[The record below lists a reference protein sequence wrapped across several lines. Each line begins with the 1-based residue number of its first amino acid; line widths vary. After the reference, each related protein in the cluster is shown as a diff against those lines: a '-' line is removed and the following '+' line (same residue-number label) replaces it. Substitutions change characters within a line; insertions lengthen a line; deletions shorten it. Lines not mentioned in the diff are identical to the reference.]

1 VNLTDEDVREIL
13 RLLDESPYDELKLE
27 TDRFKLTLRKS
38 GETSWMRKGAPMQAF
53 EPQAPGPRSPEPRLP
68 EPRSRAPAGPAVA
81 APAVNGEIRDIRPP
95 MPGTFYRA
103 PSPGAEPFTAVG
115 RTVTE
120 NTILGLVETMK
131 LMNSVMAGCRGEVVE
146 ICAGNGAAVEVEDTL
161 VRIRVAPNA

>member
-1 VNLTDEDVREIL
+1 MNLTDEDVREIL

-27 TDRFKLTLRKS
+27 TDRFKLTLKKT
-38 GETSWMRKGAPMQAF
+38 GQASWMRKSGPTRAFVSHAPAL
-53 EPQAPGPRSPEPRLP
+53 RSPEPRSRP
-68 EPRSRAPAGPAVA
+68 PAEPPVTVPGA
-81 APAVNGEIRDIRPP
+81 NGELREIRPP

-103 PSPGAEPFTAVG
+103 PSPAAEPFTEVG

-146 ICAGNGAAVEVEDTL
+146 ICARNGALVEVEDTL
-161 VRIRVAPNA
+161 MRIRVATHA

>member
-1 VNLTDEDVREIL
+1 MNLTDEDVREIL

-27 TDRFKLTLRKS
+27 TDRFKLTLRNT
-38 GETSWMRKGAPMQAF
+38 GQASWIRKGGPTRAFVPHAP
-53 EPQAPGPRSPEPRLP
+53 EPQSQT
-68 EPRSRAPAGPAVA
+68 PAEAAVTATA
-81 APAVNGEIRDIRPP
+81 ANGEIREIRPP

-103 PSPGAEPFTAVG
+103 PSPGAEPFTEVG
-115 RTVTE
+115 RAVTE

-161 VRIRVAPNA
+161 MRIRVATNA